1 MSDSVRTRECCEIR
15 GVPLEP
21 TACTAL
27 DESSIIYGGEGKLLE
42 AVKEAYNKYHPDLI
56 VILSCCC
63 SGIIGDD
70 VESIAREAEKLV
82 GCRVL
87 ALRSEGFGGD
97 FRNGYEDAFKLIMDL
112 MEPPE
117 TKMKGTINILGARWG
132 PTPTEFNWD
141 MDEIERLLGEVGIK
155 INAIIAG
162 GCTVEQI
169 KHAREV
175 ELNASWC
182 FDWGQKLGDQMQ
194 ERFGIPYSKTGQPYG
209 PEATKEWLL
218 GVATPL
224 GMEAEAVKVIE
235 QEIKGVESEIQYLRK
250 ALSGKTA
257 VIEISEF
264 PGPIRALSLARMAA
278 DFGAH
283 PVVINVHPYTI
294 KERMPSIKFLLETGV
309 NPEIILTKGLF
320 SLGSFQS
327 SKETEDELEKIVKG
341 YDNPIFFGN
350 SGRFPPCPVV
360 NLTLMNPAFQPQYG
374 FRGIKNI
381 AALVRQALE
390 NKDLPR
396 SRLFKGM
403 LYGTRTN

>member
-1 MSDSVRTRECCEIR
+1 M
-15 GVPLEP
+15 
-21 TACTAL
+21 
-27 DESSIIYGGEGKLLE
+27 
-42 AVKEAYNKYHPDLI
+42 
-56 VILSCCC
+56 
-63 SGIIGDD
+63 
-70 VESIAREAEKLV
+70 
-82 GCRVL
+82 L

-97 FRNGYEDAFKLIMDL
+97 FRSGYEDAFKLIMDL

-117 TKMKGTINILGARWG
+117 TKMKGTINILGARWD

-175 ELNASWC
+175 ELNTLWC
-182 FDWGQKLGDQMQ
+182 FDWGQKLGDLMQ

-218 GVATPL
+218 GVATSL

-257 VIEISEF
+257 VVEISEF

-283 PVVINVHPYTI
+283 PVVINVHH
-294 KERMPSIKFLLETGV
+294 
-309 NPEIILTKGLF
+309 IL
-320 SLGSFQS
+320 SRNVCPASSFFW
-327 SKETEDELEKIVKG
+327 K
-341 YDNPIFFGN
+341 P
-350 SGRFPPCPVV
+350 
-360 NLTLMNPAFQPQYG
+360 G
-374 FRGIKNI
+374 FILK
-381 AALVRQALE
+381 
-390 NKDLPR
+390 
-396 SRLFKGM
+396 SF
-403 LYGTRTN
+403 